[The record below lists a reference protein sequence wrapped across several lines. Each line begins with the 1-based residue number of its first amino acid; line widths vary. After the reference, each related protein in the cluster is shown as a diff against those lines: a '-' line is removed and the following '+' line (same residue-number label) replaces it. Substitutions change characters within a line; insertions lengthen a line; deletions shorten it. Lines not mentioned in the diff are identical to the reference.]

1 MSIATEITRLRNAK
15 EAIKTSIINKEVTVP
30 DTATIDEYSS
40 LIDSIQQ
47 GSTPLWAGGG
57 NPVLIDSVEK
67 VKNLAND
74 TTYNSITPSTNI
86 QTILTPTRLINNT
99 TLNTEKYDYVV
110 IKKIIIDLK
119 YYDDIPSDYKYI
131 KRKAYEYI
139 YDSGKMYY
147 VNNVEKVN
155 NSQTIF
161 NQDVTLYNNGASG
174 ETFTNGY
181 MPYGI
186 STSGSISPYISQ
198 SGDTPIFWCDSE
210 QFIARANTAYMQVE
224 AFDYLDAKN
233 SNIFLKAELYQVDK
247 GTAPY
252 LCAKNQLIDM
262 LNAGSLE

>member
-1 MSIATEITRLRNAK
+1 MSIETEITRLNNAK
-15 EAIKTSIINKEVTVP
+15 NAIKTSIKNKGIEVA
-30 DTATIDEYSS
+30 DNKKLEEYSS

-57 NPVLIDSVEK
+57 NPILIDSVEK

-74 TTYNSITPSTNI
+74 TTYNSITPSTNL
-86 QTILTPTRLINNT
+86 QTILASSRLINNT

-119 YYDDIPSDYKYI
+119 YSDDIPSDYKYI

-139 YDSGKMYY
+139 YDVGKMYY
-147 VNNVEKVN
+147 VNNVNKVN

-186 STSGSISPYISQ
+186 STSGSTFPYINP

-210 QFIARANTAYMQVE
+210 QFIARANTTCMQVE
-224 AFDYLDAKN
+224 AFDYLDAEN

-252 LCAKNQLIDM
+252 LYAKNQLIDM
-262 LNAGSLE
+262 LNTGSLE

>member
-1 MSIATEITRLRNAK
+1 
-15 EAIKTSIINKEVTVP
+15 
-30 DTATIDEYSS
+30 
-40 LIDSIQQ
+40 
-47 GSTPLWAGGG
+47 
-57 NPVLIDSVEK
+57 
-67 VKNLAND
+67 
-74 TTYNSITPSTNI
+74 
-86 QTILTPTRLINNT
+86 
-99 TLNTEKYDYVV
+99 
-110 IKKIIIDLK
+110 
-119 YYDDIPSDYKYI
+119 
-131 KRKAYEYI
+131 
-139 YDSGKMYY
+139 MYY

-262 LNAGSLE
+262 LNVGSLK